1 MASKTNNHLR
11 SLMFY
16 GEGIWEQLGWAV
28 LAQGPSRDCSQM
40 VAGTRVTFPQVS
52 ALGRLRQ
59 RALWEQLPFSTH
71 LSTARRLQGRQT
83 PRVAAQGSQRGVF
96 RDTGQGQPASS
107 FPTKAQ
113 DHSITPTHQGCHR
126 GPPGFKGRGHK
137 TLTSDGGGAEFCKDP
152 RDGGCHC
159 GQVWI
164 RGLPSSGSLTA
175 P

>member
-1 MASKTNNHLR
+1 MGRESGSSSAGQSSLR
-11 SLMFY
+11 VPHGIAVRWRLALESPSLRCLH
-16 GEGIWEQLGWAV
+16 WED
-28 LAQGPSRDCSQM
+28 S
-40 VAGTRVTFPQVS
+40 
-52 ALGRLRQ
+52 Q

-71 LSTARRLQGRQT
+71 LSTAQRLQGRQT
-83 PRVAAQGSQRGVF
+83 PRVAAQGSKRGVF

-126 GPPGFKGRGHK
+126 GPAGFKGRGHK

-152 RDGGCHC
+152 RDGGCRC